1 MKQWLFAA
9 LLLGSLAACSEKTI
23 DDKVTKESIAEVS
36 AGNHT
41 VVNPL
46 SDAMDRGQHELEKN
60 VAVDTSYYKSRDVAR
75 GDIVYYGDHD
85 VSRIVAL
92 PNETIN
98 ITNGQVYIN
107 GAKLTAFYG
116 AAHIRGY
123 DYKAF
128 QTSDMEEPAKQ
139 NLIEEIYKKQ
149 VREITLSG
157 NEVFVIGDDWS
168 RSNTS
173 TFRSLSLQEL
183 KGKVM
188 GVCKKCSNP

>member
-1 MKQWLFAA
+1 MKQWLLAA

-36 AGNHT
+36 AVNHT

-46 SDAMDRGQHELEKN
+46 SDAMDRGRHELEKN

-75 GDIVYYGDHD
+75 GDIVYYGDHV
-85 VSRIVAL
+85 VSRVVAL
-92 PNETIN
+92 PHEKIN
-98 ITNGQVYIN
+98 ITNGQIYVN

-116 AAHIRGY
+116 AAHVRGY
-123 DYKAF
+123 DYQAF
-128 QTSDMEEPAKQ
+128 QNSDMEEPAKQ

-149 VREITLSG
+149 VQEITLSG
-157 NEVFVIGDDWS
+157 DEVFVIGDDWS

-173 TFRSLSLQEL
+173 TFRSLSLNEL
-183 KGKVM
+183 KGKVV
-188 GVCKKCSNP
+188 GACTTCSTP